1 MLGGLLAAAAVAATG
16 TGELKTFKDWTVGCD
31 NGRACQGVGQYSAE
45 NMDLISVS
53 ISRGAGAADA
63 PKIWFRLQDS
73 PAIDLAADGKRLGVS
88 FVNDEENQTVAA
100 GSAARVIDAFRTAGK
115 VELVGAGGKVI
126 GQLSSLGA
134 SAAMLYM
141 DEQQRRI
148 DNVTALVRKGAKP
161 ASALPKPP
169 ALPMVR
175 RAAGS
180 SGPLR
185 KLTAAQ
191 VRQIQQAN
199 AECTDDDV
207 SDKVEYA
214 RLDAHTTLAIVNAI
228 CASGAYNFYSI
239 PVLIRDNGKREVAR
253 FEGREADDLT
263 MNMSWKSKERL
274 LESYFKG
281 RGIGDCG
288 GGSDWAWDGARFRLV
303 RSRMMDECLGA
314 TEWIT
319 TFRARVVDR

>member
-1 MLGGLLAAAAVAATG
+1 MLGALFAAALAAATG

-31 NGRACQGVGQYSAE
+31 NGRACHAVGQYSAQ
-45 NMDLISVS
+45 NMEVISVS
-53 ISRGAGAADA
+53 IARGAGATDA

-73 PAIDLAADGKRLGVS
+73 PAIDLSVDGKRLGAS
-88 FVNDEENQTVAA
+88 FVNDEENQTVTAQ
-100 GSAARVIDAFRTAGK
+100 SAARVIDAFRTATK
-115 VELVGAGGKVI
+115 IELIGEGGKVI

-141 DEQQRRI
+141 DEQQRRTGT
-148 DNVTALVRKGAKP
+148 VTALVSKGPKP
-161 ASALPKPP
+161 ASAVPRPP
-169 ALPMVR
+169 ALPIVR
-175 RAAGS
+175 RAGGS
-180 SGPLR
+180 ADPMR

-191 VRQIQQAN
+191 VRKVQQDN
-199 AECTDDDV
+199 AECMDDDV

-214 RLDAHTTLAIVNAI
+214 RLDARTTLAIVNAT
-228 CASGAYNFYSI
+228 CASGAYNFYGI
-239 PVLIRDNGKREVAR
+239 PLLLRDNGKREIAR
-253 FEGREADDLT
+253 FEGREGDDLV
-263 MNMSWKSKERL
+263 MNLSWKGKERL

-281 RGIGDCG
+281 RGMGDCG
-288 GGSDWAWDGARFRLV
+288 GGSDWAWDGTRFRIV

>member
-1 MLGGLLAAAAVAATG
+1 MLGGLLAAAALAATD
-16 TGELKTFKDWTVGCD
+16 TGGLKTFKDWTVGCD

-53 ISRGAGAADA
+53 IARGPGAEDA

-88 FVNDEENQTVAA
+88 FVNDEENQTVAPQ
-100 GSAARVIDAFRTAGK
+100 SVARAIDAFRTAGK
-115 VELVGAGGKVI
+115 IELVGAGGKTI

-141 DEQQRRI
+141 DEQQRRV
-148 DNVTALVRKGAKP
+148 DTVTALVRRGARP
-161 ASALPKPP
+161 ASAVPQPP
-169 ALPMVR
+169 ALPIVR
-175 RAAGS
+175 RAAS
-180 SGPLR
+180 SGPIR
-185 KLTAAQ
+185 KLTQAQ
-191 VRQIQQAN
+191 VRQIQQSEAD
-199 AECTDDDV
+199 CTDDDV

-214 RLDAHTTLAIVNAI
+214 RVDAHTTLAIVNAI
-228 CASGAYNFYSI
+228 CASGAYNYYGI
-239 PVLIRDNGKREVAR
+239 PLLIRDNGKREVAK
-253 FEGREADDLT
+253 FEGRKPDDTL
-263 MNMSWKSKERL
+263 MNLSWKKKERL

-288 GGSDWAWDGARFRLV
+288 GGDDWAWDGARFRVV

-319 TFRARVVDR
+319 LFRARVVDR

>member
-1 MLGGLLAAAAVAATG
+1 MLGGLIAAAAVAAMG
-16 TGELKTFKDWTVGCD
+16 SGELKTFKDWTIGCD

-53 ISRGAGAADA
+53 IARGAGATDA

-73 PAIDLAADGKRLGVS
+73 PAIDLAADGKRVGVS
-88 FVNDEENQTVAA
+88 FVNDDENQTVAA

-115 VELVGAGGKVI
+115 IELVGAGGKVI

-148 DNVTALVRKGAKP
+148 DTVTALVRKGAKP
-161 ASALPKPP
+161 ASAVPQPP
-169 ALPMVR
+169 ALPTVR
-175 RAAGS
+175 RAAS
-180 SGPLR
+180 SGSIR
-185 KLTAAQ
+185 KLTEAQ

-199 AECTDDDV
+199 ADCTDDNL

-214 RLDAHTTLAIVNAI
+214 RIDAHTTLAIVNAV
-228 CASGAYNFYSI
+228 CASGAYNYYSI
-239 PVLIRDNGKREVAR
+239 PMLVRDNGKRELAK
-253 FEGREADDLT
+253 FEGREADDLV
-263 MNMSWKSKERL
+263 MNMSWKPKERVL
-274 LESYFKG
+274 DSYFKG
-281 RGIGDCG
+281 RGMGDCG
-288 GGSDWAWDGARFRLV
+288 GGSDWAWDGARFHLV
-303 RSRMMDECLGA
+303 RSRRMDECLGA

>member
-1 MLGGLLAAAAVAATG
+1 MLGGLLAAVAVAVTG

-53 ISRGAGAADA
+53 IARGAGATDA

-73 PAIDLAADGKRLGVS
+73 PAIDLAADGRRLGVS

-115 VELVGAGGKVI
+115 IELVGAGGKII

-148 DNVTALVRKGAKP
+148 DTVTALVRKGAKP
-161 ASALPKPP
+161 ASAVPPPP
-169 ALPMVR
+169 ALPAVR
-175 RAAGS
+175 RAPA
-180 SGPLR
+180 SGPPR
-185 KLTAAQ
+185 KLTTAQ
-191 VRQIQQAN
+191 IRQIQQAN
-199 AECTDDDV
+199 ADCTDDDV

-214 RLDAHTTLAIVNAI
+214 RIDAHTTLAIVNAV
-228 CASGAYNFYSI
+228 CASGAYNYYGI
-239 PVLIRDNGKREVAR
+239 PLLIRDNSKREVAR
-253 FEGREADDLT
+253 FEGRKADDLL
-263 MNMSWKSKERL
+263 MNLSWKSKERL
-274 LESYFKG
+274 LDSYFKG

-288 GGSDWAWDGARFRLV
+288 GGSDWAWDGTRFRLV

>member
-1 MLGGLLAAAAVAATG
+1 MLGALIAAVAVAATG
-16 TGELKTFKDWTVGCD
+16 TGELKTFRDWTVGCD

-45 NMDLISVS
+45 NMDLVSVS
-53 ISRGAGAADA
+53 IARGAGATDA

-73 PAIDLAADGKRLGVS
+73 PAIDLAADGKRLGVG

-100 GSAARVIDAFRTAGK
+100 GSVARAIDAFRTAGK
-115 VELVGAGGKVI
+115 IELVGAGGKI
-126 GQLSSLGA
+126 FGQLSSLGA

-148 DNVTALVRKGAKP
+148 DTVTALVRKGAKP
-161 ASALPKPP
+161 ASAVPQPP
-169 ALPMVR
+169 ALPTVR
-175 RAAGS
+175 RAAS
-180 SGPLR
+180 SGSIR

-207 SDKVEYA
+207 TDKVEYA
-214 RLDAHTTLAIVNAI
+214 RIDAHTTLAVVNAI

-239 PVLIRDNGKREVAR
+239 PVLIRDNGKREVAK
-253 FEGREADDLT
+253 FEGRETDDLT
-263 MNMSWKSKERL
+263 MNMSWKGKERL

-288 GGSDWAWDGARFRLV
+288 GGSDWAWDGARFRIV